1 MVGLVARLSLVS
13 IGLIAAAAGPAAGG
27 EVACRYEGGVITAP
41 AVVGG
46 IAGDYIIDTGAALTT
61 LDETQAQAAGLDG
74 AATRGEVRL
83 AGMRRAGQALQIAP
97 LDIRTWNLP
106 TPASGVIGA
115 DVLRAYVVDVTYAP
129 CRVRLSEPGGAPPF
143 RGEALA
149 LGWDAGRPTAEASV
163 ADGAH
168 EVVGRFVIATGMN
181 APMRLADDVAE
192 VPGAAKPAE
201 LYPDGVWLARL
212 PVVRL
217 GGSVGLD
224 VAAGLMEPEGDVA
237 GALGGRVLA
246 NFRLRFD
253 FPGGK
258 LIVAPAR

>member
-1 MVGLVARLSLVS
+1 MGVGM
-13 IGLIAAAAGPAAGG
+13 IAAAAGPAAAG
-27 EVACRYEGGVITAP
+27 EVACRYEAGVITAP
-41 AVVGG
+41 AVVAG
-46 IAGDYIIDTGAALTT
+46 IAGDYLIDTGAPVTT
-61 LDETQAQAAGLDG
+61 LDETQAQAAGFEG
-74 AATRGEVRL
+74 AAATGDVQVAGVRL
-83 AGMRRAGQALQIAP
+83 AALPLRIAP

-115 DVLRAYVVDVTYAP
+115 DVLKGYVVDVSYAP
-129 CRVRLSEPGGAPPF
+129 CRVRLSAAGAAPAF

-149 LGWDAGRPTAEASV
+149 LGWDAGRPTAEAAV

-181 APMRLADDVAE
+181 APIRLADDVAE
-192 VPGAAKPAE
+192 VPGAARPAE
-201 LYPDGVWLARL
+201 LYPDGAWLARL
-212 PVVRL
+212 PAVRF

-224 VAAGLMEPEGDVA
+224 VAAGLMKPDGDVA
-237 GALGGRVLA
+237 GALGGQVLA